1 MFWLRVV
8 AGLAAFLV
16 VFGGAVF
23 GAAGRWDIPM
33 FWAYLIVVMTMMM
46 LAMIGADRDL
56 MKERAKP
63 GPGGQDH
70 AMRWLLIAVMLVHMA
85 VAGADVGR
93 YHWSDTVLFW
103 LQVAALALIAMAI
116 GFAKWATMTNRFFSS
131 VVRIQRDRGH
141 QVVNTGPYAHI
152 RHPGYAAGITW
163 LLMSGVALGSWVSGA
178 VAVLGIPFYFR
189 RLFLEERVLLAEL
202 EGYRE
207 YAQRVPWRL
216 IPRIW

>member
-8 AGLAAFLV
+8 LGLGAFSGMLIAGL
-16 VFGGAVF
+16 FGP
-23 GAAGRWDIPM
+23 AGRWDIPM
-33 FWAYLIVVMTMMM
+33 FWAYIGVVIAMML

-56 MKERAKP
+56 MKERSKP
-63 GPGGQDH
+63 GPGGQDYS
-70 AMRWLLIAVMLVHMA
+70 MRWLMIAVMLAHLA

-93 YHWSDTVLFW
+93 YHWSDHVPRA
-103 LQVAALALIAMAI
+103 LQIAALGLIAVAI
-116 GFAKWATMTNRFFSS
+116 GFSKWATMTNRFFSS

-141 QVVNTGPYAHI
+141 RVVDTGPYAYI

-163 LLMSGVALGSWVSGA
+163 LLMSGVALGSWVSAG
-178 VAVLGIPFYFR
+178 VAALGVPLYFR
-189 RLFLEERVLLAEL
+189 RLFLEERVLFADL

-216 IPRIW
+216 IPHVW

>member
-8 AGLAAFLV
+8 LRLAAFWG
-16 VFGGAVF
+16 VFIAVLF
-23 GAAGRWDIPM
+23 GVAGRWDIPM
-33 FWAYLIVVMTMMM
+33 FWAYLIVVITMMM

-56 MKERAKP
+56 MKERSKP

-70 AMRWLLIAVMLVHMA
+70 AMRWLLIAVMLAHLA

-93 YHWSDTVLFW
+93 YHWSNTVPFW

-141 QVVNTGPYAHI
+141 RVVDTGPYAYI

-163 LLMSGVALGSWVSGA
+163 LLASGVALGSWVSVA
-178 VAVLGIPFYFR
+178 VAALGIPFYFR
-189 RLFLEERVLLAEL
+189 RLFLEERVLRAEL

-216 IPRIW
+216 IPRVW